1 MALNARQQTFVDE
14 YLTTFNATKAA
25 LAAGYSEKTAHSI
38 GSENLKKPEIA
49 QAISE
54 RLSATAMSRDEVI
67 MRLADMG
74 RGDINDVLNDDGD
87 LDLAKARRAG
97 KTKLIKKWTKKTK
110 TITKGDST
118 IDEVVV
124 SVEMYSALDA
134 LDKLG
139 KHHGLF
145 SDKEPDAPTEG
156 SQVVIYVPSNGR
168 DREFPS
174 EMQ

>member
-1 MALNARQQTFVDE
+1 MSLNARQQVFIDS
-14 YLTTFNATKAA
+14 YLSTFNATKAA

-54 RLSATAMSRDEVI
+54 RLSATAMGRDEVI

-74 RGDINDVLNDDGD
+74 RGDINDVLDDDGD
-87 LDLAKARRAG
+87 LDLAKARRNG
-97 KTKLIKKWTKKTK
+97 KTKLIKKWTRKIKTVPTK
-110 TITKGDST
+110 DGTIE
-118 IDEVVV
+118 EVTT

-145 SDKEPDAPTEG
+145 SDKPEEAPTEQ
-156 SQVVIYVPSNGR
+156 SQVVIYLPSN
-168 DREFPS
+168 DRN
-174 EMQ
+174 